1 MLCQYVSVYLRR
13 KEAMEVFDKHGE
25 FVRSITEVLAMD
37 DDEINMVTSVAE
49 MKNFRKKEF
58 ILRAGDVCRFETF
71 VSKGCLRVFY
81 TDPAG
86 IEHNVKFAPE
96 NWWSLDL
103 ESFAMQTP
111 AFYSIQAVEDT
122 ECIQISKTKHDWL
135 YHKIPKLEKFARLRY
150 QNAYILLQHR
160 LTQNLFSTAEEKYD
174 AFSKKYPG
182 LELRIPQKD
191 IASYLGITP
200 EFLSMLR
207 SRRLKSTIS

>member
-1 MLCQYVSVYLRR
+1 MGVNEKYKGIV
-13 KEAMEVFDKHGE
+13 K
-25 FVRSITEVLAMD
+25 SITDVVPLAD
-37 DDEINMVTSVAE
+37 HEIDMLISVVE
-49 MKNFRKKEF
+49 LRTFRKKEF
-58 ILRAGDVCRFETF
+58 ILMAGDICRVETF
-71 VSKGCLRVFY
+71 VNSGCLKVFY
-81 TDPAG
+81 TDSAG
-86 IEHNVKFAPE
+86 VEHNVKFAPE

-122 ECIQISKTKHDWL
+122 ACVQISKAHHDWL
-135 YHKIPKLEKFARLRY
+135 YDKIPQLEKFARLRY
-150 QNAYILLQHR
+150 QNSYILLQHR
-160 LTQNLFSTAEEKYD
+160 MTQNLFSTAEEKYE

-207 SRRLKSTIS
+207 KKRSKAPIS

>member
-1 MLCQYVSVYLRR
+1 
-13 KEAMEVFDKHGE
+13 MEVPENYKGI
-25 FVRSITEVLAMD
+25 VRSITDVVPLAEHETEMLMSVL
-37 DDEINMVTSVAE
+37 E
-49 MKNFRKKEF
+49 MRAYKKKEF
-58 ILRAGDVCRFETF
+58 ILMAGDICRVETF
-71 VSKGCLRVFY
+71 VNSGCLKVFY
-81 TDPAG
+81 TDPGG

-122 ECIQISKTKHDWL
+122 NCLHISKSHHDWL
-135 YHKIPKLEKFARLRY
+135 YEKIPKMEKFARLRY
-150 QNAYILLQHR
+150 QNSYILLQHR
-160 LTQNLFSTAEEKYD
+160 MTQNLFSTAEERYD
-174 AFSKKYPG
+174 AFSRKYPG

-207 SRRLKSTIS
+207 KKRSRAAIS